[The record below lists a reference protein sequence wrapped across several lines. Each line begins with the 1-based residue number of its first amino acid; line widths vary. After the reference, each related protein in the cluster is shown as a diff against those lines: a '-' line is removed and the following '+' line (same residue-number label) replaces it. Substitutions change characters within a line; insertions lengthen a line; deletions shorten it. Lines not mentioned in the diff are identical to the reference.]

1 MNSLSWCRYA
11 AEGMRR
17 TVEAVLLVHEHRHP
31 SVLLLQSGASYFK
44 LPGGKLHPPEEG
56 GQATACSFMG

>member
-1 MNSLSWCRYA
+1 M
-11 AEGMRR
+11 
-17 TVEAVLLVHEHRHP
+17 LLVHEHRHP